1 MTLKAISFT
10 PEVLKA
16 KLRAL
21 EEYGRCMTRRR
32 IGGTVAPN
40 QWPATE
46 RGDGRVWVDPAHEY
60 GWVRPPFG
68 LLGQRLWIRE
78 RALVTKF
85 LPFTDSGPKVTLR
98 YEVDGA
104 ESGWVAYP
112 PRLREPRVGH
122 CVPNGVHRDG
132 ARHFLEV
139 VEVRAERAADI
150 SVHDAMLDGVELYGS
165 RQSDGAL
172 LFGLHGSGRINFPS
186 ARAAYFALYDSIY
199 GAGAHVC
206 EWVWVYTLKRA
217 GP

>member
-1 MTLKAISFT
+1 MKAKAISFT

-46 RGDGRVWVDPAHEY
+46 SGDGRVWVDPAHKY

-68 LLGQRLWIRE
+68 LSGQRLWIRE

-122 CVPNGVHRDG
+122 CIPNGVHSEG

-139 VEVRAERAADI
+139 VEVRAELVAEI
-150 SVHDAMLDGVELYGS
+150 SEEDARLEGMDGSEEFLATS
-165 RQSDGAL
+165 
-172 LFGLHGSGRINFPS
+172 F
-186 ARAAYFALYDSIY
+186 FALYDSIY

-217 GP
+217 AR